1 MEFEIGSVYSGK
13 ITSLTDFGAFVTL
26 ENGKKGMV
34 HISEVSHEYIKSI
47 KDVLQIGQDI
57 KVKLISVADNGKISL
72 SIKQADDNIKSNV
85 SKSNKPKQRSSDKVW
100 NGREK
105 NSSDEPKSFEAMMAA
120 FKQASDEKMSDLRR
134 SKESKTGSGFQKRR

>member
-1 MEFEIGSVYSGK
+1 MELEIGSVYNGK
-13 ITSLTDFGAFVTL
+13 ITSLTDFGAFVSL

-47 KDVLQIGQDI
+47 KDALQIGQDV

-72 SIKQADDNIKSNV
+72 SIKQADENVKSNA
-85 SKSNKPKQRSSDKVW
+85 KSNKPKQRSNYKVW
-100 NGREK
+100 NKREK
-105 NSSDEPKSFEAMMAA
+105 NISDEPKSFEAMMAA